1 MAARKRG
8 VLKLACKNHSPFFPC
23 LSSNSLNRI
32 RNDPHSKVP
41 ELAIHASMYGIAD
54 KYGIQGLKSISTQ
67 NLKATLQHRAWT
79 SDSQQHYSS
88 CMIHNF
94 IAAIQAAWN
103 STPESDKGVRAPLLD
118 HAWKIRKVLLEAE
131 DFKLVMR
138 QIHEFTWDLFAQT
151 LKY

>member
-1 MAARKRG
+1 
-8 VLKLACKNHSPFFPC
+8 
-23 LSSNSLNRI
+23 
-32 RNDPHSKVP
+32 
-41 ELAIHASMYGIAD
+41 MYGIAD
-54 KYGIQGLKSISTQ
+54 KYGIQGLKGISAQ
-67 NLKATLQHRAWT
+67 KLKAAFQTVAWA
-79 SDSQQHYSS
+79 SSSQQYYSS
-88 CMIHNF
+88 NMIHNF

-103 STPESDKGVRAPLLD
+103 STPESDHGVRAPLLD